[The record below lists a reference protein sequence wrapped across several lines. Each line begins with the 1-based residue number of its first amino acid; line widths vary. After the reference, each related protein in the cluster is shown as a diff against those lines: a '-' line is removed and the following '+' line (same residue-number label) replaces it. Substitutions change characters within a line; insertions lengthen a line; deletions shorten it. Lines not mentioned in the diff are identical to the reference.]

1 MSVDISGKFPYTQMK
16 EKTSDGQAV
25 VYIPAMKIKTITI
38 PTGAKHAGTTG
49 WMLAENGDDT
59 HHVHPAFMNHG
70 VAAKGIELSSYIAGK
85 DSNGKA
91 TSLAS
96 TGSSCWTNISYNDI
110 RAAGKTRNTGTA
122 GTEQYGWHAWN
133 IYEHHLLALL
143 MLIEYGTTDMQAKLG
158 TDNVNYRGIRDPWG
172 APHLSKHFWID
183 GLLSDS
189 SNNIQIFDNLG
200 NETMVSTGKAFA
212 GSGWMKE
219 SWTDKGTNYNLAD
232 VFLQKTTDNT
242 EGNGSFSDYVNSSG
256 GCAFYANCGS
266 GSGYGPFYRDCNS
279 PSLSDS
285 NLGFRL
291 ARYVM

>member
-1 MSVDISGKFPYTQMK
+1 
-16 EKTSDGQAV
+16 
-25 VYIPAMKIKTITI
+25 
-38 PTGAKHAGTTG
+38 
-49 WMLAENGDDT
+49 
-59 HHVHPAFMNHG
+59 
-70 VAAKGIELSSYIAGK
+70 
-85 DSNGKA
+85 
-91 TSLAS
+91 
-96 TGSSCWTNISYNDI
+96 
-110 RAAGKTRNTGTA
+110 
-122 GTEQYGWHAWN
+122 
-133 IYEHHLLALL
+133 

-242 EGNGSFSDYVNSSG
+242 EGNGSFSDCVNSG
-256 GCAFYANCGS
+256 GGYAFYSYYGTSSN
-266 GSGYGPFYRDCNS
+266 YGPFYRGYAS
-279 PSLSDS
+279 PSGSDGY
-285 NLGFRL
+285 LGFRL